1 MAEHA
6 VWASV
11 RQRLLIKMQQ
21 VVAHEGGEHIYLST
35 ACLHGQHGY
44 CKADTTGTGGPK
56 IAARC
61 KFCPSECVC
70 DCHEEETE

>member
-1 MAEHA
+1 MTEHA
-6 VWASV
+6 IWAV
-11 RQRLLIKMQQ
+11 GQMRRRRNEAHVVQQ
-21 VVAHEGGEHIYLST
+21 DGEHIYLST

-61 KFCPSECVC
+61 KFCPAGCVC